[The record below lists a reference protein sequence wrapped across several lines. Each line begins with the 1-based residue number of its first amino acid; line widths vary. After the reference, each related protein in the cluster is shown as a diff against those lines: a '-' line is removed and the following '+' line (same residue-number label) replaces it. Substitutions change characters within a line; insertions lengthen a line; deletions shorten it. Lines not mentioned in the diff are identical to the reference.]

1 MTNLLVR
8 RRNEMMPFLDEMFG
22 DFWNRTGLPAMP
34 RYAEAAMSSRALM
47 DVVDK
52 GDTYEVN
59 VDMPGVKKEDI
70 NVTVEGARVS
80 ISAETKT
87 EKEEKEGDKV
97 IHTERFAAT
106 YARAFE
112 LPVEVTEAGA
122 EARYEDGVLTL
133 TLHKRMPQS
142 SKRLAVQ

>member
-8 RRNEMMPFLDEMFG
+8 RRNELAPWFDDMFG
-22 DFWNRTGLPAMP
+22 DFWNRTGMPAMP
-34 RYAEAAMSSRALM
+34 RYAEAALSGRALM

-52 GDTYEVN
+52 GDKYEVK

-97 IHTERFAAT
+97 LHTERFAAS
-106 YARAFE
+106 YARTFE

-122 EARYEDGVLTL
+122 EARFEDGVLTL
-133 TLHKRMPQS
+133 TLAKRMPQS
-142 SKRLAVQ
+142 SKRLEVH